1 MKVLAEYPAPVVK
14 WKVLAALGQLLKS
27 AGKTDE
33 ARRALTEARE
43 IVEYCASKVSDDDL
57 RSIFLNSK
65 AVQEVM
71 NGC

>member
-1 MKVLAEYPAPVVK
+1 M
-14 WKVLAALGQLLKS
+14 LKS
-27 AGKTDE
+27 AGEIDE

-43 IVEYCASKVSDDDL
+43 IVEYCASNVSDDDL